1 MRKSEI
7 FESFVKIAQ
16 ERGLVSQAEKPEHTE
31 TSFSETNPRM
41 DSLTIEQISKLYNT
55 KPAQPKDME
64 YKRNIIED
72 AHPDSVVIS
81 PSYDKLNGLV
91 ENENEGQNIRMRIV
105 MKDPDGHLVNRKYAK
120 KNLLLSL
127 VRVGNELDARNNDE
141 LRKLADACL
150 EQMSQKKSIEKR
162 AWVQVAVIAAVVV
175 LGAIY
180 AKQHLRFHS
189 DGWQADL
196 TKAMGEIDD
205 LLNSNTNV
213 GVGYAY
219 TPAFIQTVNQ
229 LKSELNKLNTAVMKA
244 IPILDKMQTPKNA
257 EELKSMLDEPETQ
270 DAVKAVQELQAQMQS
285 SYPFINTVINSFG
298 SESYKQRAIAE
309 KGILTSVIDSADFL
323 HGGAGLVA
331 DDFDDVKHALQ
342 TLKVDLSNLAKI
354 MQGVESVKE
363 KAQQELSASQ
373 SEVSSSFT
381 GTPQTPTTPAPT
393 GETGTP
399 TAPAGEA
406 KRSPFDAL
414 EEESKGLFGG
424 LFGK

>member
-31 TSFSETNPRM
+31 TDFSETNPRF

-55 KPAQPKDME
+55 KPEQPKDME

-72 AHPDSVVIS
+72 AHPDPVVIS

-91 ENENEGQNIRMRIV
+91 ENENEGQNIRIRIV
-105 MKDPDGHLVNRKYAK
+105 MKTPDGHLINRKYAR

-150 EQMSQKKSIEKR
+150 EQMSQKKSLEKT
-162 AWVQVAVIAAVVV
+162 AWVQIAVIAVAVVI
-175 LGAIY
+175 GAVY

-189 DGWQADL
+189 DGWQADYG
-196 TKAMGEIDD
+196 KAMAEIDD
-205 LLNSNTNV
+205 LLNSNTNFE
-213 GVGYAY
+213 VGYSY
-219 TPAFIQTVNQ
+219 TPAFIQTLNQ
-229 LKSELNKLNTAVMKA
+229 LKTELNKLNSAVMKA

-257 EELKSMLDEPETQ
+257 EELKKMIDEPETK
-270 DAVKAVQELQAQMQS
+270 DAVKAVQDLQAQMTS

-298 SESYKQRAIAE
+298 NEAYKQRAIAQ
-309 KGILTSVIDSADFL
+309 KGLLSSVVDSAEFL
-323 HGGAGLVA
+323 HGGGGLVA

-342 TLKVDLSNLAKI
+342 TLKVDLSNLGKI
-354 MQGVESVKE
+354 MQGVESIKQ
-363 KAQQELSASQ
+363 KAEQDLTNSQ
-373 SEVSSSFT
+373 SEVSSNFT
-381 GTPQTPTTPAPT
+381 GTPAPT
-393 GETGTP
+393 GGGSATP
-399 TAPAGEA
+399 SAPSAPEEGE
-406 KRSPFDAL
+406 KKKSPFDAL

>member
-72 AHPDSVVIS
+72 AHPESVVIS

-91 ENENEGQNIRMRIV
+91 ENDNERQDIMIRIV
-105 MKDPDGHLVNRKYAK
+105 MKNPDGHLVNRKYAK

-127 VRVGNELDARNNDE
+127 VRVGNELDARNNEE

-150 EQMSQKKSIEKR
+150 EQMSQKKIEKT
-162 AWVQVAVIAAVVV
+162 AWVQIAVIAVVVV

-196 TKAMGEIDD
+196 AKAMGEIDD
-205 LLNSNTNV
+205 LLTSNTNV

-257 EELKSMLDEPETQ
+257 EELKSMLDEPETK
-270 DAVKAVQELQAQMQS
+270 DAVKAVQDLQAQMQS

-298 SESYKQRAIAE
+298 NESYKQRSIAE
-309 KGILTSVIDSADFL
+309 KGILTSVVDSAEFL

-354 MQGVESVKE
+354 MQGVESVKD

-381 GTPQTPTTPAPT
+381 GTPQKAPTAPAPT
-393 GETGTP
+393 GDAGTP
-399 TAPAGEA
+399 AAPAGET

-424 LFGK
+424 IFGK

>member
-31 TSFSETNPRM
+31 TDFSETNPRF

-55 KPAQPKDME
+55 KPEQPKDME

-72 AHPDSVVIS
+72 AHPDSLVIA

-91 ENENEGQNIRMRIV
+91 ENENEGQNIRLRIV
-105 MKDPDGHLVNRKYAK
+105 MKDPDGHLVNRKYAR

-127 VRVGNELDARNNDE
+127 VRVGNELDARNSEE

-150 EQMSQKKSIEKR
+150 EQMAQKKSIEKR
-162 AWVQVAVIAAVVV
+162 AYVQIAVAAVVIV

-189 DGWQADL
+189 DGWQADYN
-196 TKAMGEIDD
+196 KAMAEIDD
-205 LLNSNTNV
+205 LMNSNTNFE
-213 GVGYAY
+213 VGYSY
-219 TPAFIQTVNQ
+219 TPAFIQTLTQ
-229 LKSELNKLNTAVMKA
+229 LKTELGNLNAAVMKA

-257 EELKSMLDEPETQ
+257 DELKKMIDEPETK
-270 DAVKAVQELQAQMQS
+270 DAIKAVQELQAQMAQ
-285 SYPFINTVINSFG
+285 SYPFINTTINSFG
-298 SESYKQRAIAE
+298 NEAYKQRAIAQ
-309 KGILTSVIDSADFL
+309 KGLLSSVIDSAEIL
-323 HGGAGLVA
+323 HGGGGLVA

-342 TLKVDLSNLAKI
+342 TLKVDLSNLGKI
-354 MQGVESVKE
+354 MQGVESIKQ
-363 KAQQELSASQ
+363 KAQQDLTASQ

-381 GTPQTPTTPAPT
+381 APEAKPTAPT
-393 GETGTP
+393 GEAGGTP
-399 TAPAGEA
+399 ATEPGE
-406 KRSPFDAL
+406 KKSPFDAL